1 MGWII
6 AALGALAGAAAGG
19 FLTYGTML
27 AREKIVVQGAVK
39 TERDKGVLAC
49 NVRVGEIE
57 RAHNKA
63 VEEAVEEARRAAE
76 AVTPTPET
84 PAEIKA
90 LCARSASCRER
101 TP

>member
-1 MGWII
+1 MGWVLAIV
-6 AALGALAGAAAGG
+6 GALAGVAAGG
-19 FLTYGTML
+19 FVTYGTML
-27 AREKIVVQGAVK
+27 AREAIVVQGAVK
-39 TERDKGVLAC
+39 NERDKGILSC

-57 RAHNKA
+57 RVHNKA
-63 VEEAVEEARRAAE
+63 VETAVEEARRAAE

>member
-1 MGWII
+1 MGWMI

-19 FLTYGTML
+19 FLTYGTMI
-27 AREKIVVQGAVK
+27 AREAIVVQGAVK
-39 TERDKGVLAC
+39 VERDKGVAAC

-84 PAEIKA
+84 PAEIMA
-90 LCARSASCRER
+90 LCAKSSSCRSR
-101 TP
+101 KP